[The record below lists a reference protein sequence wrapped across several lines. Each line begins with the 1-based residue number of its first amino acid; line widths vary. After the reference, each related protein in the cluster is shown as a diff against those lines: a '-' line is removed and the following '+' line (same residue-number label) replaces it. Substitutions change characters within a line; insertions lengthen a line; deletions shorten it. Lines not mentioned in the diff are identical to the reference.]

1 MLDSDEWDWVHEHA
15 TGGFDHLLIGTS
27 LPWLL
32 GPGMHYA
39 EAWSEAVAGGAWGP
53 VAANAAEKM
62 RQAADMEHWPAFQE
76 SFARLVELFR
86 AIGTGER
93 GEPPASIVAL
103 SGDVHHA
110 YLAEVGYPRGT
121 GMRSNVWQAVC
132 SPYRNP
138 LEKKER
144 DQIRIGWSR
153 GFELFTRALARLAG
167 VRDPGIG
174 WRMVGDG
181 PWFDNQ
187 VATLIVDGREHAHAH
202 RQGRA
207 GGRGERTARVRAR
220 APAGLGP
227 PRAALRWPTRRMDY
241 PVETFTDE
249 ERALLAPHF
258 TNLDRPVFALVNLPE
273 TVKGALFAR
282 YSRYQGTLRR
292 LYLEEFAD
300 ERRAGRAVRRRGGR
314 ARPKALRAHL
324 HRLRGRLGGAARR
337 RAHRLRVG
345 LERDDEAAPARPAGR
360 LPRAVHALHALRRAD
375 RATGSATATGATPSS
390 GRSTRRR
397 WTSCSSRTPRRCRGW
412 RRGRP
417 SASRARATSP
427 RRAHARSIR
436 AKALDLLR
444 GLLPAASL
452 SHVGH
457 LRLGPGLR
465 AAAACGCSPRRCP
478 RRATTRA

>member
-1 MLDSDEWDWVHEHA
+1 
-15 TGGFDHLLIGTS
+15 
-27 LPWLL
+27 
-32 GPGMHYA
+32 
-39 EAWSEAVAGGAWGP
+39 
-53 VAANAAEKM
+53 
-62 RQAADMEHWPAFQE
+62 
-76 SFARLVELFR
+76 
-86 AIGTGER
+86 
-93 GEPPASIVAL
+93 
-103 SGDVHHA
+103 
-110 YLAEVGYPRGT
+110 
-121 GMRSNVWQAVC
+121 MRSNVWQAVC

-153 GFELFTRALARLAG
+153 AFELFTRALARLAG
-167 VRDPGIG
+167 VPDPGIG

-207 GGRGERTARVRAR
+207 GGRGEREARVRAR
-220 APAGLGP
+220 APAELA
-227 PRAALRWPTRRMDY
+227 RRAAALRWPTRAMDY

-292 LYLEEFAD
+292 LYLEEFAANA
-300 ERRAGRAVRRRGGR
+300 EPGAAVRRRGGR
-314 ARPKALRAHL
+314 ARTQALRAHL
-324 HRLRGRLGGAARR
+324 HRLRRRLGGAARR

-345 LERDDEAAPARPAGR
+345 LERDDEGAPARPAGR

-375 RATGSATATGATPSS
+375 R
-390 GRSTRRR
+390 R
-397 WTSCSSRTPRRCRGW
+397 
-412 RRGRP
+412 
-417 SASRARATSP
+417 RARLPLLAPPRAGAGVRGGDGLPVRVVLGGAAAGGGVGGRALPARRTTSR

-444 GLLPAASL
+444 GLLPGGLALARRAS
-452 SHVGH
+452 S
-457 LRLGPGLR
+457 PR
-465 AAAACGCSPRRCP
+465 ARPTSSCSCACSPRRCR